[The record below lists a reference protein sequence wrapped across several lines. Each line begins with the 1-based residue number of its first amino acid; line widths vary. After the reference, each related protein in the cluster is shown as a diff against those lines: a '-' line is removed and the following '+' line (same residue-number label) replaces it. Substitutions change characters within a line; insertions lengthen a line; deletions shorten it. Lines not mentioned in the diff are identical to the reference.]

1 MATIPNYDRGVE
13 DVGNIVAL
21 EHVNV
26 TIPDQRL
33 ATLFYVVGMG
43 FTRDP
48 YLNVG
53 DENMWVNVG
62 NQQFH
67 LPTRA
72 PQVLRGH
79 VGIVVPDVGALTE
92 RLVGVRQKLAETRF
106 AFAEEDGFLAVTC
119 PWGNQLRCHA
129 PAPRFGDMT
138 LGMPYVEF
146 AVKRGT
152 APGIARFYERA
163 FGVKGALASDEGS
176 AAIPVG
182 RDQALVFRESD
193 KQPPYD
199 GHHIAIYVAD
209 FFGPHGFLRE
219 HGLISEESDRHQ
231 YRFRDI
237 VDPDSGAM
245 LFEIEH
251 EVRSLKHPMWGRPFV
266 NRNPAQTQRNY
277 LRGRDAF
284 YP

>member
-1 MATIPNYDRGVE
+1 MVAHSNYDRSVE
-13 DVGNIVAL
+13 NLGNITAL

-48 YLNVG
+48 YLSVG
-53 DENMWVNVG
+53 DENMWANVG
-62 NQQFH
+62 SQQFH

-79 VGIVVPDVGALTE
+79 VGVVVPDLDALE
-92 RLVGVRQKLAETRF
+92 QRLGSVRKKLAETRF
-106 AFAEEDGFLAVTC
+106 AFGRENGCLAVTC
-119 PWGNQLRCHA
+119 PWGNQLRCYA

-138 LGMPYVEF
+138 LGIPYVEF
-146 AVKRGT
+146 AVRHGA
-152 APGIARFYERA
+152 APGIARFYEQA
-163 FGVKGALASDEGS
+163 FGVRGALESDQRS
-176 AAIPVG
+176 ATIPVG
-182 RDQALVFRESD
+182 RDQTLVFRESE
-193 KQPPYD
+193 KQPLYD
-199 GHHIAIYVAD
+199 GHHIAIYVVD
-209 FFGPHGFLRE
+209 FSGPHRFLNE
-219 HGLISEESDRHQ
+219 HGLITQESDQHQ
-231 YRFRDI
+231 YRFSDI
-237 VDPDSGAM
+237 VDPAGGAK

-266 NRNPAQTQRNY
+266 NRNPAQMQRSY
-277 LRGRDAF
+277 VRGRDAF

>member
-1 MATIPNYDRGVE
+1 MSATPAYDRSADG
-13 DVGNIVAL
+13 VGNIVAL

-33 ATLFYVVGMG
+33 ATIFYVLGMG

-62 NQQFH
+62 YQQFH

-79 VGIVVPDVGALTE
+79 VGIVVPDRAALVS
-92 RLVGVRQKLAETRF
+92 RLDTVRDKLKETRF
-106 AFAEEDGFLAVTC
+106 SYAEHGDCVRVTC
-119 PWGNQLRCHA
+119 PWGNELRCFTPHV
-129 PAPRFGDMT
+129 RYDDMT
-138 LGMPYVEF
+138 LGIPYVEF
-146 AVKRGT
+146 AVGRDAARGI
-152 APGIARFYERA
+152 GLFYQRA
-163 FGVKGALASDEGS
+163 FGVTSALSSDGS
-176 AAIPVG
+176 AVTIPVG
-182 RDQALVFRESD
+182 RNQHLVFREGD
-193 KQPPYD
+193 ARAAYD

-209 FFGPHGFLRE
+209 FGGPHRFLSER
-219 HGLISEESDRHQ
+219 GLITEESDRHQ
-231 YRFRDI
+231 YRFRTLI
-237 VDPDSGAM
+237 DPDRGVP

-251 EVRSLKHPMWGRPFV
+251 EVRSLRHPMWGRAFV

-277 LRGRDAF
+277 QRGRDAF
-284 YP
+284 YG

>member
-1 MATIPNYDRGVE
+1 MAALPSYDRNV
-13 DVGNIVAL
+13 DDLGNITAL

-48 YLNVG
+48 YLTVG
-53 DENMWVNVG
+53 DENMWANVG
-62 NQQFH
+62 SQQFH
-67 LPTRA
+67 LPTRT

-79 VGIVVPDVGALTE
+79 VGIVVPDLGALKE
-92 RLVGVRQKLAETRF
+92 RLMSVRKKLAETRF
-106 AFAEEDGFLAVTC
+106 AYSDENGCLAVTC
-119 PWGNQLRCHA
+119 PWGNQLRCYA

-138 LGMPYVEF
+138 LGIPYVEF
-146 AVKRGT
+146 AIRHGT
-152 APGIARFYERA
+152 APGIARFYEQA
-163 FGVKGALASDEGS
+163 FGVRGALAADEHS
-176 AAIPVG
+176 ATIPVG
-182 RDQALVFRESD
+182 RGQTLVFRESD

-209 FFGPHGFLRE
+209 FSGPHRFLNER
-219 HGLISEESDRHQ
+219 GLITQESDQHQ

-237 VDPDSGAM
+237 VDPDGGAV

-251 EVRSLKHPMWGRPFV
+251 EVRSLRHPMWGRPFV

-277 LRGRDAF
+277 VRGRDAF